1 MQKVVYMDYAA
12 TTYTKKEVLDEMIPY
27 FGEHYG
33 NPSSVYSISRDTRK
47 VIDSSRDKVAKAINA
62 DRNEIFFTGGGTEAD
77 NFAIKGFAFANFN
90 KGNHII
96 TSKIEHHAVLHSCEY
111 LEKHGFEITYLDVD
125 EEGFIN
131 LEQLKSAIKDNTI
144 LVSIMFA
151 NNEIGTIQPIKEIGQ
166 ICRDKNVVFHTDA
179 VQAVGHIP
187 IDVKE
192 MNIDMLSLAAH
203 KFYGPKGVG
212 ALYIKKGI
220 KIDNLIHGGAQ
231 ERGKRAGTENI
242 AGIVGL
248 SKALEMSVNEM
259 DKSSKRLT
267 ILRDK
272 IITGL
277 MEIPHTK
284 LNGPISENRLPG
296 NVNVCF
302 RFIEGE
308 GILLSLDDK
317 NICASSGS
325 ACTSGALDPSH
336 VLLAIG
342 LNHERAHGSLRLSI
356 GDGNTEEEVD
366 YLLSVVPEIIDRLR
380 NMSPLWHDF
389 IKKGEF

>member
-96 TSKIEHHAVLHSCEY
+96 TSKIEHHAVLHSCAY
-111 LEKHGFEITYLDVD
+111 LEKHGFEVTYLDVD

-166 ICRDKNVVFHTDA
+166 ICKDKNVVFHTDA

-187 IDVKE
+187 VDVKE

-248 SKALEMSVNEM
+248 SKALEMSINEM
-259 DKSSKRLT
+259 DKSSKRLI

-366 YLLSVVPEIIDRLR
+366 YLLSVVPKIIDRLR

>member
-187 IDVKE
+187 VDVKE

-366 YLLSVVPEIIDRLR
+366 YLLSVVPKIIDRLR